1 MNNMWAIIKKEVKT
15 YFLSPIGYVFIG
27 LFLAMCSVFF
37 YLDVISYG
45 STQFQN
51 MFYSAATILTF
62 IIPILT
68 MRMFAEERKSGTE
81 QLLYTSPKSLTSI
94 VLGKFFS
101 AVFVI
106 IISLIG
112 TLVYLAILYFF
123 GKPHIQTVM
132 VTLLGFLMLSMAYIS
147 FGMFASS
154 ITENQIIA
162 GTITIGFFIITWF
175 LPNLTSALSSFS
187 LINMFNKFPSGLI
200 ALEEV
205 VGFLS
210 FTVVFI
216 LLTIIVLQ
224 RKKSVK

>member
-1 MNNMWAIIKKEVKT
+1 MWAIFKKEVKS

-37 YLDVISYG
+37 YLDVINYG
-45 STQFQN
+45 SLQFEN
-51 MFYSAATILTF
+51 MFYSAATVLTF

-68 MRMFAEERKSGTE
+68 MRMFSEERKVGTE
-81 QLLYTSPKSLTSI
+81 QLLFTSPRSITSI
-94 VLGKFFS
+94 VMGKFLA

-106 IISLIG
+106 VITEIC
-112 TLVYLAILYFF
+112 TLLYLAILYFF
-123 GKPHIQTVM
+123 GTPHIKTVL

-162 GTITIGFFIITWF
+162 GVITIGFFIITWF
-175 LPNLTSALSSFS
+175 LPNFSTLLEPLS
-187 LINMFNKFPSGLI
+187 LINMFDKFPSGLI
-200 ALEEV
+200 AMEEIATYIT
-205 VGFLS
+205 
-210 FTVVFI
+210 FTVFFV